1 MRSDRGEE
9 TWTRGGKHVSSAENR
24 LIGTTQ
30 TGRKRSRSIIRSLE
44 RHDPTPYLPGVLQD
58 LGFLAFTL
66 PQVEILMP
74 TKKPRGEELTLEQQ
88 AANQALTQRR
98 LRIEHVN
105 SSVKRCRIVK
115 DRIRLWKEGVRD
127 LVMELC
133 CALHNFRVR
142 LAPWQPIV

>member
-1 MRSDRGEE
+1 MGSRIVNSLWLIAVDPH
-9 TWTRGGKHVSSAENR
+9 RGGSISLRPIAE
-24 LIGTTQ
+24 T
-30 TGRKRSRSIIRSLE
+30 
-44 RHDPTPYLPGVLQD
+44 TPYPLPAGSRLLQD

-74 TKKPRGEELTLEQQ
+74 TKKPRGQELTREQER
-88 AANQALTQRR
+88 ANQALTQRR

-115 DRIRLWKEGVRD
+115 DRIRLWKQGVRD
-127 LVMELC
+127 LVMEVC

-142 LAPWQPIV
+142 LMPWQPMV